1 MHIRPS
7 RSMSV
12 FLLNKIS
19 KLETKSQN
27 RVESAIITRYQ
38 WEYRGL
44 VEYYGMAYN
53 LQRLNSLQYTME
65 TSLLKTIAGKNRTSL
80 VKTRKRLRIWSRITF
95 RTA

>member
-27 RVESAIITRYQ
+27 RVESASILVIHSESMENRRPICQQKSPSYF
-38 WEYRGL
+38 GL
-44 VEYYGMAYN
+44 LPNGVMGRMIF
-53 LQRLNSLQYTME
+53 M
-65 TSLLKTIAGKNRTSL
+65 G
-80 VKTRKRLRIWSRITF
+80 
-95 RTA
+95 